1 MKKQSII
8 RIFLVVAIIAATVFV
23 VAAMRTKTPLREGG
37 DECMQDKQ
45 ERVET
50 RTQSEFLLE
59 AITRN
64 LLGR

>member
-8 RIFLVVAIIAATVFV
+8 RIFMLVAIIAAAVFV
-23 VAAMRTKTPLREGG
+23 VAAVRTNRPVSEG
-37 DECMQDKQ
+37 DECMQEDKQ
-45 ERVET
+45 ECVET